1 MANPNLANV
10 SSGYGRMAFQNVAN
24 TFANIV
30 VNAAASNTL
39 IKINSLY
46 FSNYDTTNIA
56 NVTVNINNSGLGF
69 NVITN
74 VSVPIQSSLLTISK
88 DSTIYLEE
96 GQYMQIKSSDNNRI
110 QAVLSY
116 DIIG

>member
-30 VNAAASNTL
+30 VNAAASNTI
-39 IKINSLY
+39 IKINSL
-46 FSNYDTTNIA
+46 FLSNYDVSNIA
-56 NVTVNINNSGLGF
+56 NVTVNIANAGIGYSL
-69 NVITN
+69 ITN
-74 VSVPIQSSLLTISK
+74 ASVPITSSLIAITK
-88 DSTIYLEE
+88 DSSVYLEE
-96 GQYMQIKSSDNNRI
+96 SQYMQIKASANNQI
-110 QAVLSY
+110 QAVISY